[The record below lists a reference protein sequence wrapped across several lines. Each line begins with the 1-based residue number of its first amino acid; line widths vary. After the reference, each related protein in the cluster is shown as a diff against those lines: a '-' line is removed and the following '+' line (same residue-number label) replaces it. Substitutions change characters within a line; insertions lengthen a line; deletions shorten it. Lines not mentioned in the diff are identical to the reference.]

1 MPHLCGLKSFQILL
15 VALTSL
21 LLCAPFWV
29 KAQQTKDS
37 VLGVEVKAERLRL
50 ITSKAS
56 FLPGLKQHDF
66 DPSILQQYRQQS
78 VANLLSEAAS
88 VFVKSYGVNSLAT
101 LVFRGASA
109 AQSVVYWQGIPL
121 NNVGTGLAD
130 ISILP
135 VLFADSLSLQYGGTG
150 AMGGSGNVGGA
161 LLLNSKQAQFSAAN
175 HWSGTAQ
182 LGLGSFQ
189 LQHAG
194 LAIAWQNSRFNIR
207 VRAIGQQAKNNFEQQ
222 LSDGSTYVASNAASQ
237 GGGWMTDA
245 FYKINSRQIIS
256 AHVWLQEYQREIPRA
271 LFEPMSVKKQTDASS
286 RVLLAWN
293 RTGQRVNSYAKLA
306 LMEDRFAYQDSSI
319 HLSNAIQSRQ
329 LYVEAGGS
337 GSIGQKTKW
346 LLFAPVQVM
355 GIKDK
360 EASRQARVALAGSLL
375 HTFFSDRLSFALN
388 GRAEHFGADII
399 LLPGVSAAYLLG
411 QELKWTGSIQKSY
424 RAPNLNELYYQ
435 PGGNVHLKPEHG
447 WSAELGYSWNKTIK
461 KDLLFYHSVN
471 GYTRKV
477 DDWIIWMG
485 GAVWTPHNL
494 ASVWSRGVETENR
507 LLGRIGAWYWEF
519 GLSLAYSR
527 ATPTKSYLVNDNSI
541 GCQLPYTPSF
551 TGNLNAS
558 LRIKNC
564 SIRLLNTFVGQ
575 RFITADESAEL
586 PAYNIGTLHLGYS
599 LQKFIPKLN
608 IDLSIQNLWNTHYE
622 VVAYRPMPG
631 LHFLLGLG
639 LNLN

>member
-1 MPHLCGLKSFQILL
+1 MKSFPNLL
-15 VALTSL
+15 VFLASL
-21 LLCAPFWV
+21 LLCAPFFV
-29 KAQQTKDS
+29 KAQQAKDS
-37 VLGVEVKAERLRL
+37 VLGAEVKAERVR
-50 ITSKAS
+50 TVSSKAS
-56 FLPGLKQHDF
+56 FLPGLKQRHF
-66 DPSILQQYRQQS
+66 DSSILQQYQQQS

-101 LVFRGASA
+101 LMFRGASA
-109 AQSVVYWQGIPL
+109 AQSVVCWQGVPL

-161 LLLNSKQAQFSAAN
+161 LLLNSKQAQFSTAN
-175 HWSGTAQ
+175 HWSGRVQ

-189 LQHAG
+189 TQHAG
-194 LAIAWQNSRFNIR
+194 LAIAWHNRRFDIR
-207 VRAIGQQAKNNFEQQ
+207 VRAVGQLAKNDFEQQ
-222 LSDGSTYVASNAASQ
+222 LADGSTYVASNAASR

-271 LFEPMSVKKQTDASS
+271 LFEPSSVKSQTDASS

-306 LMEDRFAYQDSSI
+306 FMEDRFAYQDPSI

-329 LYVEAGGS
+329 LYAEAGGS
-337 GSIGQKTKW
+337 GNIGQKTQW

-360 EASRQARVALAGSLL
+360 EASQQARVALAGSLL
-375 HTFFSDRLSFALN
+375 RTFFRDRLSLALN

-399 LLPGVSAAYLLG
+399 FLPGVSAAFHLDHD
-411 QELKWTGSIQKSY
+411 LKLTGSIQKSY

-435 PGGNVHLKPEHG
+435 PGGNAGLKPEQG
-447 WSAELGYSWNKTIK
+447 WSAELGYSWNKAIK
-461 KDLLFYHSVN
+461 RNLLIYHSLN
-471 GYTRKV
+471 GYTRLV

-494 ASVWSRGVETENR
+494 ASVWSRGLETENR
-507 LLGRIGAWYWEF
+507 LLGRMGAWHWEF

-541 GCQLPYTPSF
+541 GCQLPYTPAF

-558 LRIKNC
+558 VRLKNY
-564 SIRLLNTFVGQ
+564 SIRLLNTFVGE
-575 RFITADESAEL
+575 RFITSDESAVL
-586 PAYNIGTLHLGYS
+586 PTYNIGTLHLGYA

-608 IDLSIQNLWNTHYE
+608 FDLSIQNLWNTHYE